1 MNPVNS
7 VIIHRKERLD
17 RIPAIAALLSRY
29 PQTQVLPAVV
39 PDWEASSHNR
49 AVRGCS
55 LSHLSAV
62 KAFLKPDAPLLVL
75 EDDAVAIAPMDLA
88 DLPAD
93 AGILIVGGDVE
104 DYGDDIVGGWREVF
118 PKFWG
123 TQAVVY
129 LPSLL
134 NSPFLLNAF
143 EAAASLCLGRNE
155 QGSSSGLCL
164 ESLLLTSMKRS
175 DLKIYRPQHMA
186 FSTVESVSDST
197 GAPLGARTKAIIAT
211 DRDGLLPFDTWSDV
225 FAPWSGKKAF
235 MADLPGNPGDAII
248 RQATLQLMRH
258 FNIEQTTLEQADA
271 VFLPGGGFLGSLY
284 GSVPRD
290 STFVRE
296 YGKPRVILPH
306 TWNNPDA
313 LGFEKVADEVWCR
326 ENHSPQI
333 LGRGKFAP
341 DLALAYRPSLKA
353 TRENGLGIF
362 FRQDIEATEVPAGNI
377 GDPVAMCRSHY
388 DYLRLAGSYRH
399 VHTNRLHF
407 AVAALLMGNQATLY
421 PNSYHK
427 NRSVWE
433 ASLKDLGCGW
443 SDRF

>member
-1 MNPVNS
+1 MNS
-7 VIIHRKERLD
+7 VVIHRKERLD
-17 RIPAIAALLSRY
+17 RIPAIAALLSHY
-29 PQTQVLPAVV
+29 PQTQVLPAIV

-75 EDDAVAIAPMDLA
+75 EDDAAAITPLDLSNV
-88 DLPAD
+88 PAD

-104 DYGDDIVGGWREVF
+104 EYGDDIIGGWREVL

-123 TQAVVY
+123 TQGVIY
-129 LPSLL
+129 MPKLL
-134 NSPFLLNAF
+134 NSSFLLDAF
-143 EAAASLCLGRNE
+143 EAAASLCLGRNN
-155 QGSSSGLCL
+155 QGPSIGVCL
-164 ESLLLTSMKRS
+164 ESLLLTAIEKTGLR
-175 DLKIYRPQHMA
+175 IYRPKHMA

-197 GAPLGARTKAIIAT
+197 GAPLGARTKAIVAS
-211 DRDGLLPFDTWSDV
+211 DRDGLLPFDAWSEV
-225 FAPWSGKKAF
+225 FSPWSGKHIY
-235 MADLPGNPGDAII
+235 MAQFPGNQGDDLI
-248 RQATLQLMRH
+248 RRGMLQLLRH
-258 FNIEQTTLEQADA
+258 FDVSLVAPDQAEA
-271 VFLPGGGFLGSLY
+271 VFLPGGGNLGTLY
-284 GSVPRD
+284 TKMPRD
-290 STFVRE
+290 PAFSAQD
-296 YGKPRVILPH
+296 GKPRVILPH
-306 TWNNPDA
+306 TWNQPDVH
-313 LGFEKVADEVWCR
+313 GFENLAGTVWCR
-326 ENHSPQI
+326 EARSPEI
-333 LGRGKFAP
+333 IGKGTFAH

-353 TRENGLGIF
+353 TRENGMGLF
-362 FRQDIEATEVPAGNI
+362 FRQDTEATKAPAGNI

-407 AVAALLMGNQATLY
+407 AIAALIMGNQATLY

-443 SDRF
+443 SDNP